1 MNAFPLLLV
10 GGAAAYFLTKK
21 KPTRAIGGDDPD
33 TGGTGGTGGDDPDT
47 GGTGGTGGAE
57 PAIGD
62 TVAFSKTPQGEVMWK
77 VIRSPGGY
85 MARWTHYKENN
96 WQSLGEFATPGEAI
110 QRISDSIVMGKI
122 P

>member
-21 KPTRAIGGDDPD
+21 KPTRAI
-33 TGGTGGTGGDDPDT
+33 GGDDPDT